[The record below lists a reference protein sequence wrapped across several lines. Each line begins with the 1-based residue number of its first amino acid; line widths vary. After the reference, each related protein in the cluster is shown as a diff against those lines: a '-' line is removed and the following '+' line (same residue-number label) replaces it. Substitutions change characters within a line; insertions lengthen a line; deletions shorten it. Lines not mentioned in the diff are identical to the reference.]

1 MIVWVGYTT
10 ITTTS
15 HHNKNDDDYIDDIH
29 RINRL
34 RLLRDL
40 YLVGCLLLNYK
51 HSLIDC
57 FPLMH
62 SDIHTK
68 FDGKH
73 RDVFNSL

>member
-10 ITTTS
+10 ITTIS
-15 HHNKNDDDYIDDIH
+15 HHNKNDDDYSDDIH

-51 HSLIDC
+51 HRHIDC
-57 FPLMH
+57 SPLMQ

-68 FDGKH
+68 FEGKH
-73 RDVFNSL
+73 LDVCNTI